1 MLSRLAPA
9 TAPPPESTSSQNP
22 ALAGSPSTYTSSPAT
37 RSNAS
42 SSPCES
48 SPASTGSPAP
58 LPDLPNRAHQHSPA
72 LLRGCSKSGRLK
84 RRRSGAHDNDLGSAR
99 RSASGLSG
107 LSLLRLQED
116 LTPVFAPAEH
126 DTVILDFRNRV
137 ALYVIAELDPDHLSR
152 AATAPLSSDGQHR
165 CLYLAQRHQTG

>member
-1 MLSRLAPA
+1 MLSRLAPGS
-9 TAPPPESTSSQNP
+9 APAPESTSSQSP
-22 ALAGSPSTYTSSPAT
+22 APAASPSAYTSSAAT
-37 RSNAS
+37 QSTAS

-48 SPASTGSPAP
+48 SPASTGSPSP
-58 LPDLPNRAHQHSPA
+58 LPGLPNCADQHAPG
-72 LLRGCSKSGRLK
+72 LLRGCSNSGRLK
-84 RRRSGAHDNDLGSAR
+84 RRRSLAHDNDLGSAR